1 MIRYFSRLT
10 LFTVVV
16 LSSITFTMKMFGNF
30 RLVHPVISGTDTDCT
45 DKPQPCWY
53 GVVLGETTSSDVIA
67 SFEQKGN
74 TIFDNTVKGQLEIFK
89 TKDGGCFAQFV
100 YGRSGS
106 TIINE
111 IILTNCAR
119 VRLGDL
125 LVQYGE
131 PETLGTS
138 INCDATHSTIQLDNY
153 FIEYPAEGV
162 IAAINRPAVLGSWLS
177 LQGNVRQLYL
187 VKPRQTDGRKTW
199 EGMVSFRRFV
209 RLHPEQIRSSG
220 CGP

>member
-1 MIRYFSRLT
+1 MPRLLFKLT
-10 LFTVVV
+10 LLILIALMTTDFAAEI
-16 LSSITFTMKMFGNF
+16 LG
-30 RLVHPVISGTDTDCT
+30 RLHSLHPVMVGLDTDCT
-45 DKPQPCWY
+45 GKPQPCWY
-53 GVVLGETTSSDVIA
+53 GVVLGETTTKDVSAI
-67 SFEQKGN
+67 FEPLGN
-74 TIFDNTVKGQLEIFK
+74 TIFDNTTKGQLEIFK
-89 TKDGGCFAQFV
+89 TIPGGCFAQFV
-100 YGRSGS
+100 YGRSES

-125 LVQYGE
+125 LMRYGE

-138 INCDATHSTIQLDNY
+138 ITCDATHSIIQLDNY
-153 FIEYPAEGV
+153 FIEYPAQGI
-162 IAAINRPAVLGSWLS
+162 IAAINRPAALGSWLS
-177 LQGNVRQLYL
+177 LQENVRQLYL

>member
-1 MIRYFSRLT
+1 MVRTIFRIAF
-10 LFTVVV
+10 FTVVC
-16 LSSITFTMKMFGNF
+16 LSGFTLAMKSIGQI
-30 RLVHPVISGTDTDCT
+30 RLPHPVIAGLDVDCT
-45 DKPQPCWY
+45 GKPRPCWF
-53 GVVLGETTSSDVIA
+53 GVVLGETSARDVI
-67 SFEQKGN
+67 
-74 TIFDNTVKGQLEIFK
+74 TIFSRLGDRFFDNTTKGQIEIFK
-89 TKDGGCFAQFV
+89 TTFGGCFAQFV

-125 LVQYGE
+125 LERYGE
-131 PETLGTS
+131 PETLGTN
-138 INCDATHSTIQLDNY
+138 INCDATHSMIQLDNY
-153 FIEYPAEGV
+153 FIEYPTEGI
-162 IAAINRPAVLGSWLS
+162 IAAINRPAGLDSWLS

-187 VKPRQTDGRKTW
+187 VKPRQSDGRKTW
-199 EGMVSFRRFV
+199 EGMISFKRFV